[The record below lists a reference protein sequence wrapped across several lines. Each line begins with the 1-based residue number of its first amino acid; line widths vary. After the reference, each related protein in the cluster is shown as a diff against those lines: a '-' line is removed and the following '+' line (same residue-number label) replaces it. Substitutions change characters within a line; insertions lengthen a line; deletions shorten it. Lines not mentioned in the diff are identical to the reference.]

1 MKLRIEKLVGGG
13 LGLARTGEKV
23 ALVRGG
29 LPGELVEADLS
40 ERKNHLEG
48 TLTKVLEAHPGR
60 YTSYLPP
67 SADLPLE
74 YSQQLPIKQGF
85 VQEALER
92 IAKLEWDVSPIQA
105 SPDRLA
111 LGPTGQALPVLEY
124 RTAAQYA
131 LHPLGGLAYRQPKTN
146 DLVRVEQDPLI
157 APPLQEAFRLLS
169 SWPLSNVEEVVLRGS
184 LYENRAQVG
193 FIGGL
198 ARFFKRTAQA
208 LVQEGIAGVVWA
220 EASPK
225 GRFRGQTQHLAGE
238 SGLLEDFGGILSTVN
253 VQSFAQVNPKAAG
266 LMFQEAAQI
275 VGNGGKA
282 LELYSGSGVLSL
294 HLAHQ
299 LEHITT
305 IEISRDAVKRGEA
318 DAARLGAGNVEF
330 KREDAKIFAKFLPA
344 DLIMVDP
351 PRAGLSEEVM
361 AGLLEHKPE
370 RILYIS
376 CDPATWARDIGR
388 LVQGGYK
395 LTFARPY
402 DFYPFTHHVEVLSL
416 LVL

>member
-1 MKLRIEKLVGGG
+1 MRLRIEKLVGGG
-13 LGLARTGEKV
+13 QGLARTEGKV
-23 ALVRGG
+23 ALLRGG
-29 LPGELVEADLS
+29 LPGELVETEVV
-40 ERKNHLEG
+40 ERKNRLEG
-48 TLTKVLEAHPGR
+48 SVTRVLEPHPQR
-60 YTSYLPP
+60 YTEYLPP

-74 YSQQLPIKQGF
+74 YPEQLPIKQGF

-92 IAKLEWDVSPIQA
+92 IAKLEYDLSPIQA
-105 SPDRLA
+105 SPDA
-111 LGPTGQALPVLEY
+111 LHY
-124 RTAAQYA
+124 RTAAQYG
-131 LHPLGGLAYRQPKTN
+131 LHPLGGLAYRQPRTN
-146 DLVRVEQDPLI
+146 DLVRVEHDPLI
-157 APPLQEAFRLLS
+157 SPPLQEAFNLLS
-169 SWPLSNVEEVVLRGS
+169 GWPLSNVDEVVLRGS

-193 FIGGL
+193 FIGGF
-198 ARFFKRTAQA
+198 ARYFKKTAQA
-208 LVQEGIAGVVWA
+208 LVQEGIAGVIWA

-225 GRFRGQTQHLAGE
+225 GRFRGGVQHLAGE
-238 SGLLEDFGGILSTVN
+238 TGLLEDFGGILSTVN

-266 LMFQEAAQI
+266 LMFQEAARV
-275 VGNGGKA
+275 VGNGGRA
-282 LELYSGSGVLSL
+282 LELYAGSGVLSL

-318 DAARLGAGNVEF
+318 DAARLGAENVEF

-351 PRAGLSEEVM
+351 PRAGLSEEVL

-376 CDPATWARDIGR
+376 CDPATWARDLGK

-395 LTFARPY
+395 PTFARPY

-416 LVL
+416 LTL

>member
-1 MKLRIEKLVGGG
+1 MALVG
-13 LGLARTGEKV
+13 
-23 ALVRGG
+23 GG

-92 IAKLEWDVSPIQA
+92 IAKLQWDVSPIQA
-105 SPDRLA
+105 SPDA
-111 LGPTGQALPVLEY
+111 LEY
-124 RTAAQYA
+124 RTSAQYA
-131 LHPLGGLAYRQPKTN
+131 LHSLGGLAYRQPRSN
-146 DLVRVEQDPLI
+146 ELVRVEQDPLI

-184 LYENRAQVG
+184 LYENRTQVG

-225 GRFRGQTQHLAGE
+225 GRFRGGVQHLAGE
-238 SGLLEDFGGILSTVN
+238 TGLLEDFGGILSTVN

-266 LMFQEAAQI
+266 LMFQQAAQI

-299 LEHITT
+299 FEHITT
-305 IEISRDAVKRGEA
+305 IEISRDAVKRGQA

-351 PRAGLSEEVM
+351 PRAGLSEEVL

-376 CDPATWARDIGR
+376 CDPATWARDIGK
-388 LVQGGYK
+388 LVQGSYK

-416 LVL
+416 LAL